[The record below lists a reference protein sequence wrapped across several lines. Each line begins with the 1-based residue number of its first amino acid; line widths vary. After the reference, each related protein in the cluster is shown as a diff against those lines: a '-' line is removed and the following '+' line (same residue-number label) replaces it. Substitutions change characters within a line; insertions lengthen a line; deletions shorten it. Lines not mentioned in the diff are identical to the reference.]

1 MADEPI
7 LEEVT
12 WSGEGVGTNRQA
24 FFREIYLRL
33 PTDLPRVECAEAVL
47 GALAERLSGGVVDR
61 ILSELPES
69 LRPLLRPFAKPL
81 DAPARKSD
89 KDDFYLEVAEHLN
102 VDPEDVRRI
111 ISAVF
116 SGLHSQ
122 ITEATSERIASQ
134 LSSSLANTWLA
145 ARHNVLAPH

>member
-1 MADEPI
+1 MADQPI

-12 WSGEGVGTNRQA
+12 WSGDGLGTSRRA

-33 PTDLPRVECAEAVL
+33 PTNLPRVECAEAVL
-47 GALAERLSGGVVDR
+47 AALAERLSGGVVDR

-69 LRPLLRPFAKPL
+69 LRPLLRPFAKPI
-81 DAPARKSD
+81 DAPARRAD
-89 KDDFYLEVAEHLN
+89 KDDFYLEVAEYLN
-102 VDPEDVRRI
+102 VDAEDVRRI

-122 ITEATSERIASQ
+122 ITEATSERVASQ
-134 LSSSLANTWLA
+134 LPSNLASTWIA
-145 ARHNVLAPH
+145 ARHLVYAPH